1 MTKTNGKDVDYLAA
15 SAYVRALEAELLTA
29 ERYEQLL
36 AAKSGDEA
44 AKLLQSFGYGAVE
57 PRRPET
63 IDAALSEAR
72 EKTFEALG
80 GVIPD
85 AALLDVFRIPY
96 DYHNLKTLL
105 KAEAMGVSPDALLTE
120 LGRVPSAALRDGG
133 ELPDCLAAALA
144 EGREVLHTTRDAQL
158 MDVAVDK
165 RCFRDLLETA
175 ERTGSAFLA
184 GHVRLRIDEVNR
196 SILTRARRMGK
207 TDDFVRGALI
217 EGGNAAPDAL
227 LSGDAPADGAL
238 AAYLA
243 RARLVAFGEEPVLAY
258 LAARETEYANLRVVL
273 MGRAA
278 GVPADDLR
286 ARLRV

>member
-1 MTKTNGKDVDYLAA
+1 MTKTNSKDVDYLAA

-29 ERYEQLL
+29 ERYDQLL

-44 AKLLQSFGYGAVE
+44 AKLLRSYGCGAVD
-57 PRRPET
+57 PRDPEA
-63 IDAALSEAR
+63 IDAALSAAR
-72 EKTFEALG
+72 QATLAALG
-80 GVIPD
+80 DLVPD

-105 KAEAMGVSPDALLTE
+105 KAEAMGVSPDALLTD
-120 LGRVPSAALRDGG
+120 LGRVGAAALRDGA

-144 EGREVLHTTRDAQL
+144 EGREVLHTTRDPQL

-165 RCFRDLLETA
+165 WCFRDLLQTA
-175 ERTGSAFLA
+175 ERTGSAFLV
-184 GHVRLRIDEVNR
+184 GYVRLRIDVTNR
-196 SILTRARRMGK
+196 TILTRARRMGK
-207 TDDFVRGALI
+207 TDDFTRGVLI
-217 EGGNAAPDAL
+217 EGGTVEPDAL
-227 LSGDAPADGAL
+227 RDAPADDAL

-243 RARLVAFGEEPVLAY
+243 AARLVAFGEEPVLAY

-278 GVPADDLR
+278 GVPADILR
-286 ARLRV
+286 ARMRL